1 MALKINRTV
10 SRIGQILGWA
20 LVAIIAVLLIKTYVW
35 EKNYYATKTNET
47 RAKADVVITEI
58 ETILSPSEFEP
69 SEDEIKEYQVEANN
83 PRYLDIPRLDIHARV
98 RHSAVDN
105 NKLPLPNDIY
115 DVAWFAGSSAPG
127 QGGNVLISGLYKGRT
142 KDGVFKNLDSLE
154 KGDEITIER
163 GDGEKFTYEVREL
176 QIVDAKDAANELPG
190 VQRRIDDKETLSLVT
205 ARTYAEG
212 GEYESIVM
220 LRATIK

>member
-105 NKLPLPNDIY
+105 NKLPLPNDVY

-127 QGGNVLISGLYKGRT
+127 QGGNVLISGLYKGST

-154 KGDEITIER
+154 KGDEIIIER

>member
-105 NKLPLPNDIY
+105 N
-115 DVAWFAGSSAPG
+115 
-127 QGGNVLISGLYKGRT
+127 
-142 KDGVFKNLDSLE
+142 
-154 KGDEITIER
+154 
-163 GDGEKFTYEVREL
+163 
-176 QIVDAKDAANELPG
+176 
-190 VQRRIDDKETLSLVT
+190 
-205 ARTYAEG
+205 
-212 GEYESIVM
+212 
-220 LRATIK
+220 

>member
-105 NKLPLPNDIY
+105 NKLPLPNDVY

-127 QGGNVLISGLYKGRT
+127 QGGNVLISGLYKGST

-154 KGDEITIER
+154 KGDEIIIER

-205 ARTYAEG
+205 TRTYAEG

>member
-105 NKLPLPNDIY
+105 NKLPLPNDVY

-127 QGGNVLISGLYKGRT
+127 QGGNVLISGLYKGHT

-154 KGDEITIER
+154 KGDEIIIER

-176 QIVDAKDAANELPG
+176 QIIDAKDAANELPG

>member
-105 NKLPLPNDIY
+105 NKLPLPNDVY

-154 KGDEITIER
+154 KGDEIIIER

>member
-1 MALKINRTV
+1 MALKINRAD
-10 SRIGQILGWA
+10 SRIGQTLGWA
-20 LVAIIAVLLIKTYVW
+20 MVAIIAVLLIKTYVW

-105 NKLPLPNDIY
+105 NKLPLPNDVY

-127 QGGNVLISGLYKGRT
+127 QGGNVLISGLYKGST

-154 KGDEITIER
+154 KGDEIIIER

>member
-105 NKLPLPNDIY
+105 NKLPLPNDVY

-127 QGGNVLISGLYKGRT
+127 QGGNVLISGLYKGST

-154 KGDEITIER
+154 KGDEIIIER

-176 QIVDAKDAANELPG
+176 QIIDAKDAANELPG

>member
-105 NKLPLPNDIY
+105 NKLPLPNDVY

>member
-83 PRYLDIPRLDIHARV
+83 PRYLDIPRLGIHARV

-105 NKLPLPNDIY
+105 NKLPLPNDVY

>member
-83 PRYLDIPRLDIHARV
+83 PRYLDIPRLDLHARV

-105 NKLPLPNDIY
+105 NKLPLPNDVY

-127 QGGNVLISGLYKGRT
+127 QGGNVLISGLYKGST

-154 KGDEITIER
+154 KGDEIIIER

>member
-10 SRIGQILGWA
+10 SRIGQILGWV
-20 LVAIIAVLLIKTYVW
+20 LVAIIAVLLIKTYIW
-35 EKNYYATKTNET
+35 ERNYYATKTNEI

-69 SEDEIKEYQVEANN
+69 TEKEISEYQVEANN

-105 NKLPLPNDIY
+105 NKLPLPNDVY

-127 QGGNVLISGLYKGRT
+127 QGGNVLISGIYKGRT

-154 KGDEITIER
+154 KGDEITLER
-163 GDGEKFTYEVREL
+163 GDGEKFVYEVREL
-176 QIVDAKDAANELPG
+176 QIVNAKDAANELPG
-190 VQRRIDDKETLSLVT
+190 IQRRIDDKETLSLVT
-205 ARTYAEG
+205 ARTYEKG

-220 LRATIK
+220 LRATLK

>member
-83 PRYLDIPRLDIHARV
+83 PRYLDIPRLGIHARV

-105 NKLPLPNDIY
+105 NKLPLPNDVY

-154 KGDEITIER
+154 KGDEITIEC

>member
-20 LVAIIAVLLIKTYVW
+20 LVVIIAVLLIKTYVW

-83 PRYLDIPRLDIHARV
+83 PRYLDIPRPDIHARV

-105 NKLPLPNDIY
+105 NKLPLPNDVY

>member
-20 LVAIIAVLLIKTYVW
+20 LVAIIAILLIKTYIW
-35 EKNYYATKTNET
+35 ERNYYATKTNEI

-69 SEDEIKEYQVEANN
+69 TEKEISEYQVEANN

-105 NKLPLPNDIY
+105 NKLPLPNDVY

-127 QGGNVLISGLYKGRT
+127 QGGNVLSSGIYKGRT
-142 KDGVFKNLDSLE
+142 KDGSLE
-154 KGDEITIER
+154 KGDEITLER
-163 GDGEKFTYEVREL
+163 GDGEKFVYEVREL
-176 QIVDAKDAANELPG
+176 QIVNAKDAANELPG
-190 VQRRIDDKETLSLVT
+190 IQRKIDDKETLSLVT
-205 ARTYAEG
+205 ARTYEKG
-212 GEYESIVM
+212 SEYESIVM
-220 LRATIK
+220 LRATLK

>member
-20 LVAIIAVLLIKTYVW
+20 LVAIIAVLLIKTYIW
-35 EKNYYATKTNET
+35 ERNYYATKTNEI

-69 SEDEIKEYQVEANN
+69 TEKEISEYQVEANN

-105 NKLPLPNDIY
+105 NKLPLPNDVY
-115 DVAWFAGSSAPG
+115 DVAWFAGSSVPG
-127 QGGNVLISGLYKGRT
+127 QGGNVLISGIYKGRT

-154 KGDEITIER
+154 KGDEITLER
-163 GDGEKFTYEVREL
+163 GDGEKFVYEVREL
-176 QIVDAKDAANELPG
+176 QIVNAKDAANELPG
-190 VQRRIDDKETLSLVT
+190 IQRRIDDKETLSLVT
-205 ARTYAEG
+205 ARTYEKG

-220 LRATIK
+220 LRATLK

>member
-105 NKLPLPNDIY
+105 NKLPLPNDVY

-127 QGGNVLISGLYKGRT
+127 QGGNVLISGLYKGST

-154 KGDEITIER
+154 KGDEIIIER

-176 QIVDAKDAANELPG
+176 QIVDAKDATNELPG

>member
-20 LVAIIAVLLIKTYVW
+20 LVVIIAVLLIKTYVW

-105 NKLPLPNDIY
+105 NKLPLPNDVY